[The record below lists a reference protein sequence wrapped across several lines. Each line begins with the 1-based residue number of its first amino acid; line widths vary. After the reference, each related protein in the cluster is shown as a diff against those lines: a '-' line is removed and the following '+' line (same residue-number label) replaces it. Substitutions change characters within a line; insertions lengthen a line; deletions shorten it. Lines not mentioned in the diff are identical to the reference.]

1 MRILYV
7 CDSINPAGI
16 GGYESYL
23 YYLSKEFH
31 ERRHDIDIVAQASNR
46 NLPPREKRGSSEI
59 HHLRGNLLEARK
71 YEFLAHPEETRTSL
85 VDDYFKPRDLEE
97 NIELLTA
104 ELWRLIEKKQPHII
118 HCHSTYIV
126 FNRVL
131 SKIADKH
138 DNDLPP
144 VIITVHGLPK
154 PLILPSGEKT
164 TDYEM
169 LFRAL
174 PFALILAVSDTVK
187 TALQKQARKSEAF
200 LPIRTQ
206 YLGINL
212 GVFSPEK
219 KAEKWDLA
227 FMGRLEDMKS
237 VHLFPEVLSR
247 LKARLGALKFVL
259 TGEGSRKQYLLD
271 EFKKRG
277 LEDTVDYLGV
287 VPAQEVPDILNSSTV
302 FLYPSKREPFGLS
315 IVEAMACKTPVITTN
330 VYGPSEIIH
339 SGSDGIL
346 VDPGDVDGIVQA
358 VDMLLGD
365 ENLRRKIGHQARI
378 TVEKRFDIRQH
389 VDSLLKT
396 YRMVLGAA

>member
-1 MRILYV
+1 MRILHV

-71 YEFLAHPEETRTSL
+71 YEFLAHPEETRNSL

-104 ELWRLIEKKQPHII
+104 ELWRLIEKKQPDII
-118 HCHSTYIV
+118 HCHSTYVV

-131 SKIADKH
+131 SKIADEH

-154 PLILPSGEKT
+154 PLILPSGENT

-187 TALQKQARKSEAF
+187 TALQKQARKSETL

-212 GVFSPEK
+212 DVFSPERK
-219 KAEKWDLA
+219 TERWDLA

-237 VHLFPEVLSR
+237 VRLFPKVLSR
-247 LKARLGALKFVL
+247 LKASHGALKFVL

-271 EFKKRG
+271 EFKIRG
-277 LEDTVDYLGV
+277 LEGTVDYLGV

-302 FLYPSKREPFGLS
+302 FLYPSMREPFGLS

-339 SGSDGIL
+339 SGADGIL
-346 VDPGDVDGIVQA
+346 VNPGDVDGIVQA
-358 VDMLLGD
+358 VDMLLRD
-365 ENLRRKIGHQARI
+365 EKLRKEIGHQARI